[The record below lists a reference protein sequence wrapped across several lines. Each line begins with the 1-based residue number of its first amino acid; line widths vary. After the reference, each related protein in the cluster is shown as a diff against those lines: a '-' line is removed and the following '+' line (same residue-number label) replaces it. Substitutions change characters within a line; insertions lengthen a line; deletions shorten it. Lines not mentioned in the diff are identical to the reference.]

1 MSLTSLDPGAWT
13 TYSPQ
18 NESGFG
24 LIMFSLS
31 TVSRPGKSPDRGGRV
46 LDNYEPISP
55 PHTYP
60 GLDKQDPGGPAS
72 QRREAESE
80 IRYELHTVS
89 RSKGHVIPSW
99 ISVQSKTDI

>member
-1 MSLTSLDPGAWT
+1 
-13 TYSPQ
+13 
-18 NESGFG
+18 
-24 LIMFSLS
+24 MFSLS

-55 PHTYP
+55 PHSYQ

-80 IRYELHTVS
+80 IRYELHTMS
-89 RSKGHVIPSW
+89 RSYCLYSGALYSPEMMVYVFIIFKELFVSI
-99 ISVQSKTDI
+99 